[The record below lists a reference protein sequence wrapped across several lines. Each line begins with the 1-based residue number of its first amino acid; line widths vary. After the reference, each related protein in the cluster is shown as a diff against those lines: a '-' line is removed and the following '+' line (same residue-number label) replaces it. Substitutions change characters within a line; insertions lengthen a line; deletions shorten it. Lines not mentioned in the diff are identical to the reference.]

1 MLESLH
7 ITNIAV
13 IKSTDINFSPGF
25 TVLTGE
31 TGAGKSIII
40 DSINLIMGAKPSR
53 DLIRSGEDNA
63 LVSAV
68 FSDISKENLD
78 ALAELGVEPDD
89 DGCIYIQRTI
99 SSDGK
104 AKTKL
109 NGRTIPV
116 SLQRDAVSVLIN
128 IHGQHENQMLLD
140 PAKHIVYL
148 DSYADDDAEI
158 KAYREAYN
166 VLGELKKSRAELERD
181 EREKLRMMDML
192 NFQIKEIDAAKL
204 KPGEEEELEA
214 KRKKL
219 KNLQILEKNVNT
231 VYNYLYHSD
240 KSACDKLNNAI
251 KALTQV
257 SDIIPNGDDYL
268 EKLEGFR
275 YEIEDIAES
284 VYSVLN
290 DTDGDPEAALDR
302 TESRL
307 DVIAKLKRKYGS
319 TVEEVI
325 ECRNKAAAELDDIES
340 SEERAA
346 DLDKKIAGQSIVMN
360 TLAGELTQK
369 RREAAQKLGEGI
381 CDILAYLD
389 MEKVRF
395 SVDVRDCEPG
405 PNGKDS
411 VEFMISTNPGEPLKS
426 LSRIASG
433 GELSRVMLAIKSV
446 LADRDNTET
455 LIFDEIDT
463 GISGKTSHKI
473 GVKLRQSARSGQVF
487 CVTHSPQIA
496 ALAENHLF
504 ISKSEVNG
512 RTETSV
518 RELTREERVNEIA
531 RIMGSDNISD
541 TLLMTARE
549 MIEYGE
555 NQFR

>member
-7 ITNIAV
+7 IDNIAV
-13 IKSTDINFSPGF
+13 IKSADINFNAGF

-53 DLIRSGEDNA
+53 ELIRSGEDSA
-63 LVSAV
+63 LVSAMFGG
-68 FSDISKENLD
+68 FSPENLA
-78 ALAELGVEPDD
+78 ALAELGAEPDD
-89 DGCIYIQRTI
+89 DGYIYLQRSIT
-99 SSDGK
+99 SDGK

-116 SLQRDAVSVLIN
+116 SLQRDIAALLIN

-140 PAKHIVYL
+140 PSKHIVYL
-148 DSYADDDAEI
+148 DRYADDTSEL
-158 KAYREAYN
+158 KAYREAYAQ
-166 VLGELKKSRAELERD
+166 LGKLKKSRAELDRD
-181 EREKLRMMDML
+181 EREKLRMIDML
-192 NFQIKEIDAAKL
+192 NFQIKEIDGVKL
-204 KPGEEEELEA
+204 KNGEEEELEA

-219 KNLQILEKNVNT
+219 RNLQVLDKNVNT
-231 VYNYLYHSD
+231 IYNYLYHSD
-240 KSACDKLNNAI
+240 KSVCDKISSAI
-251 KALTQV
+251 RALTQI
-257 SDIIPNGDDYL
+257 SDIIPNGSEYL

-275 YEIEDIAES
+275 CEIEDIAES
-284 VYSVLN
+284 IYSVLD
-290 DTDGDPEAALDR
+290 DTDGNPEEALDR
-302 TESRL
+302 IESRL
-307 DVIAKLKRKYGS
+307 DVISKLERKYGGS
-319 TVEEVI
+319 IDEI
-325 ECRNKAAAELDDIES
+325 LACRDKAAAELDEIES
-340 SEERAA
+340 SEEIAA
-346 DLDKKIAGQSIVMN
+346 ELDKKIEAQTSVLKS
-360 TLAGELTQK
+360 LASELTD
-369 RREAAQKLGEGI
+369 RRRDAAGKLGAGI
-381 CDILAYLD
+381 CSVLSYLD
-389 MEKVRF
+389 MEKVKF
-395 SVDVRDCEPG
+395 SVDVRESEYGTDGADE
-405 PNGKDS
+405 
-411 VEFMISTNPGEPLKS
+411 VEFMISTNPGEPMKS

-473 GVKLRQSARSGQVF
+473 GVKLRQSAKGSQIF

-518 RELTREERVNEIA
+518 RQLDREERIGEIA

-541 TLLMTARE
+541 NLLLTARE
-549 MIEYGE
+549 MVGYGE
-555 NQFR
+555 TVI